1 MATGTLSEVVLDAQ
15 VNSPAFVRA
24 IDVSRDARFVLYRS
38 SLTDNAV
45 YFVIDRTTN
54 DQTPIL
60 EDINSDF
67 GLKISESGRYVV
79 AQNGASDERPILWID
94 LQQNIMIAPDLDSLV
109 PNRAGPEFRQIAVP
123 EEISDDGQ
131 TILYYGILFDGELP
145 GTSDNRLWDVYA
157 PVSYTHLTLPT
168 TPYV

>member
-1 MATGTLSEVVLDAQ
+1 M
-15 VNSPAFVRA
+15 
-24 IDVSRDARFVLYRS
+24 
-38 SLTDNAV
+38 
-45 YFVIDRTTN
+45 
-54 DQTPIL
+54 
-60 EDINSDF
+60 
-67 GLKISESGRYVV
+67 V

-157 PVSYTHLTLPT
+157 LDITTREVVLVSQGIDQAGGNRESNFPQFSNNEQSVVYHSFAGNLVEGDSNFSGDIFISPL
-168 TPYV
+168 VLEK